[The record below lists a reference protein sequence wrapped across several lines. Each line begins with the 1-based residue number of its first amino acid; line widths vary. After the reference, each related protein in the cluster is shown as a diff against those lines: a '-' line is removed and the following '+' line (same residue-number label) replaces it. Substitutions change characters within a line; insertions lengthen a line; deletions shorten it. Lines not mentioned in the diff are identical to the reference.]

1 MVTRTLLSVNRKTVI
16 LHFPAAQRP
25 PGSGTTC
32 CARAKAASACPI
44 AANLS
49 RHLPIMLANQHE
61 LIHINI
67 FAHAKCTYTK
77 PMEIEG
83 AKSTDEVSTATD
95 DINGNSARSRGFH
108 VATMDSGDKFFVWY
122 QGAGEVKDG
131 GLQSQKGTWGFTG
144 GSGKLKGIKG
154 KGTYTCT
161 PSDQGFSCEVEGQ
174 YQLAK

>member
-1 MVTRTLLSVNRKTVI
+1 MHRMLVAIAVVSLAATTVV
-16 LHFPAAQRP
+16 AQTKV
-25 PGSGTTC
+25 SGTIQC
-32 CARAKAASACPI
+32 GKSDPQHMIPVGDRPDH
-44 AANLS
+44 NLGVE
-49 RHLPIMLANQHE
+49 Q
-61 LIHINI
+61 
-67 FAHAKCTYTK
+67 AKCTYTK

-83 AKSTDEVSTATD
+83 AKSTEGVSTATD
-95 DINGNSARSRGFH
+95 DINGNTVRSRGFH

-131 GLQSQKGTWGFTG
+131 VLQSQKGTWGFTG

-161 PSDQGFSCEVEGQ
+161 PTDQGFACEVEGE